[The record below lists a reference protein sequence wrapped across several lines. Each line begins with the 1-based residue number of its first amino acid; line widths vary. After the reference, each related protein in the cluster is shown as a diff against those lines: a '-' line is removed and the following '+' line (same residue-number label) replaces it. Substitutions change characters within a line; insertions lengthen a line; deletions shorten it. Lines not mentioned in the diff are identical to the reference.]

1 MAESHVLYSIFNTP
15 SACGGE
21 LHYHISPF
29 VLAGCGSNDVKK
41 AKDFITVG
49 MYPQAMELL
58 KKRIGENPK
67 DAEAQFLLG
76 SCYIHT
82 DNLSGAGY

>member
-1 MAESHVLYSIFNTP
+1 MYYIVFSIPHPLAVWSFITIF
-15 SACGGE
+15 A
-21 LHYHISPF
+21 PF

-41 AKDFITVG
+41 TKDFITVG